1 MKKPEI
7 EYPCEWS
14 YKIIGSDSYAITN
27 EISEILKDHDYQ
39 LDVSNHSRTGK
50 FVSFNCSLEV
60 ASENER
66 NEIFRQFLQISSVK
80 MVI

>member
-14 YKIIGSDSYAITN
+14 YKIIGSDSYLITSKV
-27 EISEILKDHDYQ
+27 SEILKDHDYR

-60 ASENER
+60 ASEQER
-66 NEIFRQFLQISSVK
+66 NKIFQQLQQIPSVK
-80 MVI
+80 MII